1 MLWIEHFETFE
12 QLRAA
17 VRSFARTYN
26 REWLIER
33 LGYRSPLEAREHLLA
48 LMR

>member
-1 MLWIEHFETFE
+1 MLWIERFQTLEK
-12 QLRAA
+12 LRGA
-17 VRSFARTYN
+17 VREFARTYN

-48 LMR
+48 LMA